1 MFFLLPFSQVEVNP
15 MKPLKDERLHS
26 ALDGL
31 FADVAEDKDNKDNI
45 IDERTGGD
53 EEARKPRKF
62 RPKENINMVIFFLVR
77 KKFVHM

>member
-1 MFFLLPFSQVEVNP
+1 

-26 ALDGL
+26 ALDGS
-31 FADVAEDKDNKDNI
+31 FVDVVEEKDDEEKVFK
-45 IDERTGGD
+45 ERTGGK
-53 EEARKPRKF
+53 EEARQPRQF